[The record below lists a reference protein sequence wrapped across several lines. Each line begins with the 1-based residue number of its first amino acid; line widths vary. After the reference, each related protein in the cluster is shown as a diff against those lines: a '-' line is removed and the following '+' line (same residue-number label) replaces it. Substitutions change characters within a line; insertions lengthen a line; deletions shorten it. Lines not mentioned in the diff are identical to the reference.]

1 MSIWKE
7 SKFAAKQ
14 WERCFAWKT
23 VTVGSDSDCV
33 TKARWVWVE
42 RRKADSCDDPMSY
55 EYRLPQGNVGG
66 NYAPADDVIAVGAL
80 AAAIIKEQEV
90 ASKKLQDAWEITKA
104 TKAAQ
109 GVGQYDPPV
118 IDREYDIPV
127 VDALHALESL
137 RDRVAGLEAAIK
149 AALPLETFWL
159 DYGRAKIAADAKP
172 LSSVME

>member
-1 MSIWKE
+1 MTEQYFDDSFITSFLEHKGSND
-7 SKFAAKQ
+7 SKPDQ
-14 WERCFAWKT
+14 
-23 VTVGSDSDCV
+23 
-33 TKARWVWVE
+33 
-42 RRKADSCDDPMSY
+42 DP
-55 EYRLPQGNVGG
+55 
-66 NYAPADDVIAVGAL
+66 
-80 AAAIIKEQEV
+80 IKE
-90 ASKKLQDAWEITKA
+90 ALLLI
-104 TKAAQ
+104 
-109 GVGQYDPPV
+109 